1 MAMKGISLSYFSGSF
16 LLKRFGAA
24 GIVENVLTKWKQKL
38 GTVNTKMIM
47 NTVVVKTVNKNARK
61 IVARIANAKLAGNA
75 MNAVVNV
82 NSAVVVYIV
91 ANVGLLVR

>member
-1 MAMKGISLSYFSGSF
+1 MAMKGTSLSYFSGSF

-38 GTVNTKMIM
+38 VTVNTKMIM

-82 NSAVVVYIV
+82 NTAVVAYIV

>member
-1 MAMKGISLSYFSGSF
+1 M
-16 LLKRFGAA
+16 LKRFGAA

-47 NTVVVKTVNKNARK
+47 NTVVVKTVNKTARK

-82 NSAVVVYIV
+82 NSAVVAYFV

>member
-1 MAMKGISLSYFSGSF
+1 M
-16 LLKRFGAA
+16 LKRFGAA

-47 NTVVVKTVNKNARK
+47 NTVVVKTVNKNASKNARK
-61 IVARIANAKLAGNA
+61 IARIANAKLAGNA

-82 NSAVVVYIV
+82 NSAVVAYIV

>member
-38 GTVNTKMIM
+38 VTVNTKMIM

-82 NSAVVVYIV
+82 KSAVVAYIV